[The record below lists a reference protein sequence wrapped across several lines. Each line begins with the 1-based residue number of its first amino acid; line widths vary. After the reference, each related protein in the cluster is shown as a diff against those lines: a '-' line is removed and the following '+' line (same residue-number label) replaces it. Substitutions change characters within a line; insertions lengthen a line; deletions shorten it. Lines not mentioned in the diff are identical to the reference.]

1 MTSEISKMS
10 EQQAKKLNWPSFA
23 NKYPREIRELSD
35 LSPDNISEDLK
46 RFYPTATKDVFYA
59 VTEESP
65 FDDFDH
71 YKEFNLY
78 GGVMNFN
85 PMLMYRLLKLM
96 YGFGDIVGGFIDNS
110 EPRNP
115 KVMVGDWSYT
125 LRLDNNIVA
134 EIRSLFLNTKHVV
147 RFWTDTVSENK
158 PNETGSEALVQFR
171 KDLDKFLSENL
182 HLFKE
187 KEELSKATDK
197 IPPVWMNSFAI
208 NYKSAEQFFDL
219 AQTFDKKP
227 KKETLQWGVNPEV
240 KTVGSMYMA
249 SILFYV
255 IAVETLLNIFYE
267 IFLLD
272 EYKHYPYARVTN
284 KADLEIRLSTIHL
297 FCSCFKHQVV
307 PPKSELWKNIS
318 SLRDFRNDIVHG
330 NIKDEHQAH
339 CLIED
344 NILFYYSPIV
354 DFRGRIE
361 ENKTKDSFPRVM
373 SSIGENAVLRVKNIV
388 NELIENLLNAMDH
401 KSKLWVETWLYKLL
415 VPSRNLKT

>member
-1 MTSEISKMS
+1 MTSEISKLS
-10 EQQAKKLNWPSFA
+10 ERPKKHHSPWFA
-23 NKYPREIRELSD
+23 NKYPREIRGLSD

-46 RFYPTATKDVFYA
+46 KFYPTATKDVFYA

-65 FDDFDH
+65 FEGFDH

-78 GGVMNFN
+78 DGVMNFN
-85 PMLMYRLLKLM
+85 PMLMYRLLNLM
-96 YGFGDIVGGFIDNS
+96 YGFGDVVGGFIDNS

-158 PNETGSEALVQFR
+158 PNETGSEALVQFS
-171 KDLDKFLSENL
+171 KDLDKAVSNNL

-208 NYKSAEQFFDL
+208 NYKSAEQFFEL
-219 AQTFDKKP
+219 ARTFDNKP
-227 KKETLQWGVNPEV
+227 KKETLQWGENPEV

-297 FCSCFKHQVV
+297 FCSCFKRQVV

-330 NIKDEHQAH
+330 NIKDEHQTH

-388 NELIENLLNAMDH
+388 NELIKNLLNAMDH
-401 KSKLWVETWLYKLL
+401 KSKLWVETWLYELL
-415 VPSRNLKT
+415 VPSRNLKI